1 MTVLG
6 ERRRA
11 RPKPK
16 VDEVAEL
23 KRLIAIQTQI
33 VELAKQNELAE
44 KECAE
49 LRQELSRSARR
60 PARRWSPLVWLCA
73 LARKVVKAVTE

>member
-60 PARRWSPLVWLCA
+60 PARRWSPMQLMRALVQKFFKRA
-73 LARKVVKAVTE
+73 S

>member
-60 PARRWSPLVWLCA
+60 PARRWSPMQMVRELVQNFFKRA
-73 LARKVVKAVTE
+73 S

>member
-49 LRQELSRSARR
+49 LRQELSRSVCR
-60 PARRWSPLVWLCA
+60 PAQRWSPMQLMRKLVQKFFK
-73 LARKVVKAVTE
+73 RVS